1 LNRREA
7 SPQAGAPGLGKRE
20 RRVLKSIIEGYIR
33 SGEPVGSQAIAP
45 GCEVSSATVRNVMS
59 ELEGQGLLEKAHTSS
74 GRRPT
79 EAGYRYYVSSLL
91 TLKEPPPEQRDRI
104 LRSCSESGEV
114 SGCLHE
120 ASRLLH
126 DFSSHAGVVATPK
139 GSSER
144 IHQIDLLRLPDG
156 RLLAVVVTQEGLVH
170 HRLLIG
176 DFPGSAEDLARATA
190 TLNGLLRDNTV
201 EAVRE
206 RILME
211 LQQKRALFDQ
221 LLERVL
227 TLVESAL
234 ADPSAPEILMSG
246 QSSLLDS
253 KDLDL
258 DRIRILFHALEEKR
272 QLLKILDQAAHARSL
287 QVLIGAEGLLGQASG
302 VALVTFP
309 YGLPGHVLGTVG
321 VIGPTRMDYGRVI
334 PLVRY
339 TARTVSSAM
348 SSLLA

>member
-1 LNRREA
+1 
-7 SPQAGAPGLGKRE
+7 
-20 RRVLKSIIEGYIR
+20 VD
-33 SGEPVGSQAIAP
+33 
-45 GCEVSSATVRNVMS
+45 T
-59 ELEGQGLLEKAHTSS
+59 
-74 GRRPT
+74 
-79 EAGYRYYVSSLL
+79 LL
-91 TLKEPPPEQRDRI
+91 TLREPSPQHRDRI
-104 LRSCSESGEV
+104 LRSCSESSEV
-114 SGCLHE
+114 SGCLQG

-126 DFSSHAGVVATPK
+126 DLSRHAGVVATPK
-139 GSSER
+139 GNAER

-170 HRLLIG
+170 HRLLSG
-176 DFPGSAEDLARATA
+176 DFPGSPADLARATA
-190 TLNGLLRDNTV
+190 TLNDLLRENTV

-206 RILME
+206 RLVLE
-211 LQQKRALFDQ
+211 LEQKSALFDQ

-234 ADPSAPEILMSG
+234 ADPAPPDILMSG

-253 KDLDL
+253 PDLDL
-258 DRIRILFHALEEKR
+258 ERIRVLFQALEEKR

-309 YGLPGHVLGTVG
+309 YGLPGQVLGTVG
-321 VIGPTRMDYGRVI
+321 VIGPTRMDYARVI

-339 TARTVSSAM
+339 TAQTVSGAM